1 MRADGGRLPLEV
13 GLARGG
19 EGGKDG
25 FDVVRLRAGTI
36 DDLQFFTAEGDVL
49 NLKSQLTQLLVLS
62 GALGQGVIKE
72 ATVVCDDTQDESRLF
87 RLNLYRE

>member
-1 MRADGGRLPLEV
+1 MGGVQIRN
-13 GLARGG
+13 
-19 EGGKDG
+19 
-25 FDVVRLRAGTI
+25 FDFNELMAFVAETNGDVFLK
-36 DDLQFFTAEGDVL
+36 TAEGDVL

-72 ATVVCDDTQDESRLF
+72 ATVVCDDTRDESRLF

>member
-1 MRADGGRLPLEV
+1 MGGVQIRN
-13 GLARGG
+13 
-19 EGGKDG
+19 
-25 FDVVRLRAGTI
+25 FDFNELMNFVAGTNG
-36 DDLQFFTAEGDVL
+36 DVFLKTAEGDVL
-49 NLKSQLTQLLVLS
+49 NLKSQLTRLLVLS